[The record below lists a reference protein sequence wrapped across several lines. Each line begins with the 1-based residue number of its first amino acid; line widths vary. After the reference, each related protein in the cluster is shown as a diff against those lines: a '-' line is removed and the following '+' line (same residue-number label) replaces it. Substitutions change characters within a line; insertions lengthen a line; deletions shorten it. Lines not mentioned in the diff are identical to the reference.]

1 MVSVTM
7 AKANH
12 LKARRPGRCVP
23 NATLIGFSENAG
35 NVPNVAFIMA
45 RPDEQPAKKGG
56 EESVARMTGNETLPS
71 WPRFA

>member
-1 MVSVTM
+1 M

-35 NVPNVAFIMA
+35 NVPNVPFIMA
-45 RPDEQPAKKGG
+45 RPGEQAAKKGG
-56 EESVARMTGNETLPS
+56 KERIARLSGEETLPS
-71 WPRFA
+71 RGGFA